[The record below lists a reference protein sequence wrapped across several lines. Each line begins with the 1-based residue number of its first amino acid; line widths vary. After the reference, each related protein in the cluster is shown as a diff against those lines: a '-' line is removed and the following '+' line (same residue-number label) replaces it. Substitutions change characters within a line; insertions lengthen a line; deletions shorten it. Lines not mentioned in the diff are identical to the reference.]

1 MSKTW
6 RNKLLWVH
14 YSNSHKGFCIEYE
27 LDDMVLEKS
36 KTIIF
41 PKIIEIEYGK
51 EPPIYSLDGMEKIN
65 EEKLLTTLIG
75 TKSRTMEI

>member
-27 LDDMVLEKS
+27 LNDMILEKT

-41 PKIIEIEYGK
+41 PKIIEIEYSKESSNLFSRYNGK
-51 EPPIYSLDGMEKIN
+51 NY
-65 EEKLLTTLIG
+65 
-75 TKSRTMEI
+75 